1 MLKNHATQCFVDVGN
16 STRESS
22 PRVKDATRPSTVEK
36 NVRALR
42 GVKVTNSEFW
52 CSTRDTDE
60 GGGERTERDIMDP
73 ILHINFKL
81 WTKLAIC
88 GLFLMG
94 TMRLRLGSAQALLL
108 KFHQSRESGEERE
121 GKGEEFAGAWPR
133 YCSTTTLGPGAHD

>member
-1 MLKNHATQCFVDVGN
+1 MDAEESRDAVLCGRWEQYP
-16 STRESS
+16 REFAKS
-22 PRVKDATRPSTVEK
+22 RRCHTAKYCGK
-36 NVRALR
+36 ALR